1 MLECQQNEIRDFGLC
16 HSEVSAKPLEKC
28 LTHSKCSINIFEQIN
43 EWVRGK
49 GQKKRQNLDGI
60 KNCLAKQMFLSDF
73 QRLKEILE
81 NVNTPPILWPPD
93 AKSWLLG
100 KDPEAGKIE
109 ARRRR
114 EWQRMRWLDGIT
126 DSMDMSLSK
135 LRKMMKDR
143 EAWCAAVFGVAK
155 SRTQLSN

>member
-16 HSEVSAKPLEKC
+16 HLEVSAKPLEKC

-93 AKSWLLG
+93 AKSRLIRKLG
-100 KDPEAGKIE
+100 CWERLK
-109 ARRRR
+109 ARGERDDR
-114 EWQRMRWLDGIT
+114 EWDGWMPILTQWTWVWASSGRWWNTGKPGVLQ
-126 DSMDMSLSK
+126 SMGSQ
-135 LRKMMKDR
+135 
-143 EAWCAAVFGVAK
+143 GVNK
-155 SRTQLSN
+155 T